1 MLFQVSSNN
10 TSQFLLTLLIIA
22 VVTGIALVVKIQN
35 LRAIN
40 EKLLAENQ
48 QLDAIASEQTNVRRT
63 SIILEGN

>member
-22 VVTGIALVVKIQN
+22 VVTGIALVVKIQY